1 MRFEINRPAEPQ
13 TAALVAQKHV
23 SRGQYYHV
31 AEKKNC
37 SFKLLK
43 SLSHF
48 HQTGWNINSAMGISV
63 DLFCECDFGGNSYY
77 FCEWKGCGEN
87 VL

>member
-31 AEKKNC
+31 AEKKNFFQIAKIFVPF
-37 SFKLLK
+37 SPDWLK
-43 SLSHF
+43 H
-48 HQTGWNINSAMGISV
+48 
-63 DLFCECDFGGNSYY
+63 
-77 FCEWKGCGEN
+77 
-87 VL
+87 